1 MLDNSQ
7 FLRGV
12 NMKLSTLFFISFSII
27 SMGANAHGPTP
38 KKADKS
44 IIINAT
50 IDKVWA
56 VVKNFDDISSW
67 HPDVLSSTGDGKN
80 KSGSDRSMTL
90 KSGVLEEGLDYFS
103 DTDHEYNY
111 RLKTENTDVFPV
123 SSYTTAIQLIA
134 EDDKTKVKWKSRF
147 YRGDTGNTPPK
158 RLNDESAIAAM
169 DSFIINGL
177 QGLKE
182 AVEK

>member
-1 MLDNSQ
+1 
-7 FLRGV
+7 
-12 NMKLSTLFFISFSII
+12 MKLSTLFLISFSVF
-27 SMGANAHGPTP
+27 SMGVNAHGPTP

-44 IIINAT
+44 IIINAP

-56 VVKNFDDISSW
+56 VLKHFDNISDW

-80 KSGSDRSMTL
+80 ESGSERSMTL
-90 KSGVLEEGLDYFS
+90 ESGVLEEGLDYFS
-103 DTDHEYNY
+103 DADHEYNY

-134 EDDKTKVKWKSRF
+134 EADKTKVKWKSRF
-147 YRGDTGNTPPK
+147 YRGDTGNSPSK
-158 RLNDESAIAAM
+158 RLNDKSAAEAM
-169 DSFIINGL
+169 DSFILNGL

-182 AVEK
+182 TLEK